1 MLLELIQE
9 KLLDPPIKYV
19 VPKNMLTA
27 QTNELEC
34 AIQDLF
40 NGINHVSLVNFP
52 ISIDTKNI
60 HSSLSHVMD
69 QIFTS
74 SARTISSK
82 LWLPGSLPNTGL

>member
-27 QTNELEC
+27 QTNELEG

-40 NGINHVSLVNFP
+40 N
-52 ISIDTKNI
+52 
-60 HSSLSHVMD
+60 
-69 QIFTS
+69 
-74 SARTISSK
+74 
-82 LWLPGSLPNTGL
+82 